1 MSVKKIFPL
10 DPYNEDHLKIIKE
23 IINNSKFEAY
33 YCNTLLENRNSFTK
47 EEYLEN
53 KKLSNELEDI
63 LIVEEDSKIK
73 GYCHIKGEKDLK
85 MCQLSFPVK
94 DNKLRNIVALFTEYA
109 QNQLNF
115 EEVFIKLDNS
125 DKSHDKMLRDLGF
138 ESLGEELGKSLYL
151 KEKEHEQDIQRK
163 I

>member
-1 MSVKKIFPL
+1 M
-10 DPYNEDHLKIIKE
+10 
-23 IINNSKFEAY
+23 
-33 YCNTLLENRNSFTK
+33 
-47 EEYLEN
+47 
-53 KKLSNELEDI
+53 
-63 LIVEEDSKIK
+63 EEDSKIK

-94 DNKLRNIVALFTEYA
+94 DNKLRNIVALFTEYT

-115 EEVFIKLDNS
+115 EEVFIKLDNG
-125 DKSHDKMLRDLGF
+125 DKSYDKMLRDLGF

-151 KEKEHEQDIQRK
+151 KEKEYEQDIQRK

>member
-115 EEVFIKLDNS
+115 E
-125 DKSHDKMLRDLGF
+125 
-138 ESLGEELGKSLYL
+138 
-151 KEKEHEQDIQRK
+151 
-163 I
+163 